1 MYKWN
6 NSHNS
11 QLVSIDIKMIFKDL
25 PYINEISSHI
35 MTLPSDIEMKVM
47 GNMQDLYITHR
58 YIWHDLSILYK
69 I

>member
-1 MYKWN
+1 MT
-6 NSHNS
+6 
-11 QLVSIDIKMIFKDL
+11 LSIDIQMMFNDL

-35 MTLPSDIEMKVM
+35 MTLSSYIEMKVM

-69 I
+69 L